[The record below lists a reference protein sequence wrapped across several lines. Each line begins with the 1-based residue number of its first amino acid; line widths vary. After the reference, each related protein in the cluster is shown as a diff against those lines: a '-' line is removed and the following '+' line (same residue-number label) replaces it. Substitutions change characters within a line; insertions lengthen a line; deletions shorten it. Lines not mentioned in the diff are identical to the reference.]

1 MTFHLIILSPNT
13 SIKSK
18 PKERQPQTLNN
29 FTVYIHFIKII
40 LQIKFS
46 LYLKKKLKHNR
57 TNEQSKKKKNSH
69 IPENRMGRG
78 GLGNEK
84 KNMHRHKITPVD
96 VLNLNEKLPLLCVET
111 PQYPWGIQDIFCF
124 KHATTYCNDIS
135 TLWKN
140 PFHQSV
146 AILN

>member
-1 MTFHLIILSPNT
+1 
-13 SIKSK
+13 
-18 PKERQPQTLNN
+18 
-29 FTVYIHFIKII
+29 
-40 LQIKFS
+40 
-46 LYLKKKLKHNR
+46 
-57 TNEQSKKKKNSH
+57 
-69 IPENRMGRG
+69 MGRG

-111 PQYPWGIQDIFCF
+111 PQYPWGIQGIFCF